1 MVNGKHGHLFFNDNE
16 HIINNIRAD
25 PEYRGA
31 NAAIRRQLEAELQ
44 AIHDMNRTTYE
55 PQQTVLS
62 NNEPTVNHTFT
73 DWAEPYCIC
82 CWSRVGLI
90 FLS

>member
-1 MVNGKHGHLFFNDNE
+1 MLTYVVGVYAVCVWLHLKNVVASFFMVCDFLCNAHLFFNDNE

-44 AIHDMNRTTYE
+44 AIHDMNRTE
-55 PQQTVLS
+55 ILR
-62 NNEPTVNHTFT
+62 
-73 DWAEPYCIC
+73 I
-82 CWSRVGLI
+82 L
-90 FLS
+90 